1 LYSENNKSNKI
12 IIMGYIITCIS
23 HNRHENVKDFF
34 KKVGTEDVVFFVKD
48 QTDIDNYKLNGAK
61 IVIASGNLMDS
72 RNAALD
78 YCFNVN
84 AVCVELSDDL
94 ESIMVNDFTGK
105 RTKEYVTVLKALENI
120 MPKFIESDYQLA
132 GFPPT
137 NNPFF
142 ALNEYD
148 LNKFIV
154 GDFLIIKPTTIRF
167 DKNLKLKEDYDFCL
181 SFMKLKGGCIRYAD
195 YLMSFKHYSN
205 KGGAVDYRT
214 TDLEQKTIK
223 YLIEKWGDCI
233 RLNTKRE
240 NEILLNKNS
249 FKILNSNQ
257 INLF

>member
-1 LYSENNKSNKI
+1 ME
-12 IIMGYIITCIS
+12 YIITCIS

-34 KKVGTEDVVFFVKD
+34 EKVGTEDVVFFVKD

-61 IVIASGNLMDS
+61 KVIASGNLMDS

-84 AVCVELSDDL
+84 SICIELSDDL

-120 MPKFIESDYQLA
+120 MPKFIESDYCLA

-154 GDFLIIKPTTIRF
+154 GDFLIVKPTRIRF
-167 DKNLKLKEDYDFCL
+167 DENLKLKEDYDFCL

-214 TDLEQKTIK
+214 SGLEQKTIK
-223 YLIEKWGDCI
+223 YLIEKWGECI
-233 RLNTKRE
+233 KLNTKRE